1 MTDHRG
7 VKDTTA
13 PIAPGLW
20 IGVAYAPLPAS
31 TSVVVTLDDLVTPIE
46 QPGVSEAR
54 HPFPDSR
61 WHAIDHVVV
70 RAAIDAADTP
80 TGHVFIRCR
89 HGINRSALIAA
100 LLLHARGWSAGDAI
114 DTIRRAQPE
123 ALTNPDFRDLI
134 RRWPHDP
141 MAPQGRMAWAYGV

>member
-1 MTDHRG
+1 MTDHRELLSTS
-7 VKDTTA
+7 VQ
-13 PIAPGLW
+13 IVPGLW
-20 IGVAYAPLPAS
+20 IGGAYAPLPAS
-31 TSVVVTLDDLVTPIE
+31 TSVVVTLDDLATPIE

-100 LLLHARGWSAGDAI
+100 LLLRARGWSGAEDI
-114 DTIRRAQPE
+114 DTIRRARPG
-123 ALTNPDFRDLI
+123 ALTNPYFCDLI
-134 RRWPHDP
+134 RHWPDDP
-141 MAPQGRMAWAYGV
+141 MK